1 MNQKK
6 TNTKKKTSK
15 SQTITKRKK
24 ATNGKS
30 KIKMVTLI
38 VVAALVGLICL
49 AVFMNKADDDVIIK
63 IPKQATIDNVEDSVA
78 KYLGDEYATM
88 VRRVIGTQKV
98 DFSKRNGA
106 YKITKGM
113 NPAKAARVLTHGGQ
127 TGVKLVLRHF
137 RTKEQ
142 LAEFLANKLDMTKN
156 EFLNAFNDRD
166 IQASYNKKPEEMIAL
181 FMEDTYE
188 VYWSITPENLIDK
201 MAWYY
206 TRFWDES
213 RRENASDLGL
223 SPIEMMTLCSIVD
236 EESSKVDEKGKI
248 GRLYINRLNKG
259 MKLQADPTAKFASK
273 NFALKR
279 ITSKQTRL
287 RSPYNTYYIKGL
299 PPGPIGTTSKQTIN
313 AVLNSD
319 DNDYLYMCAKEDFSG
334 YHNFAVT
341 YEEHQA
347 NARRYQKALNE
358 RGIK

>member
-1 MNQKK
+1 MENKSRNKTTTPKK
-6 TNTKKKTSK
+6 RVNKKK
-15 SQTITKRKK
+15 QAKK
-24 ATNGKS
+24 PNRFK
-30 KIKMVTLI
+30 KWLI
-38 VVAALVGLICL
+38 LTALLAVVGVVALGYVL
-49 AVFMNKADDDVIIK
+49 ANGADDDVIIK
-63 IPKQATIDNVEDSVA
+63 IPRDAKMENVEDSIA
-78 KYLGDEYATM
+78 KYLGEEYASM
-88 VRRVIGTQKV
+88 VVGVMKTQKV
-98 DFSKRNGA
+98 DLSERKGA

-137 RTKEQ
+137 RTKDQ
-142 LAEFLANKLDMTKN
+142 LAEFLDAKLDMTKK

-166 IQASYNKKPEEMIAL
+166 IQATYKLKPEEMIAL

-188 VYWSITPENLIDK
+188 VYWSITPEDLIDK
-201 MAWYY
+201 MARYY
-206 TRFWDES
+206 LKFWNES
-213 RRENASDLGL
+213 RTDDADDLGL

-236 EESSKVDEKGKI
+236 EETSKVDEKGKI

-273 NFALKR
+273 NFGLRR
-279 ITSKQTRL
+279 ITSKQTKL
-287 RSPYNTYYIKGL
+287 RSPYNTYYVKGL

-313 AVLNSD
+313 AVLDSD
-319 DNDYLYMCAKEDFSG
+319 DSDYLYMCAKEDFSG